1 MAEGKVRI
9 KNTRSGIESDVSIK
23 EWETIQS
30 NQLVAKSYVF
40 VSQQPQKPTKT
51 STEESK

>member
-1 MAEGKVRI
+1 MADNKILI
-9 KNTRSGIESDVSIK
+9 KHVRSGLQKEVSVK

-30 NQLVAKSYVF
+30 NSIVAKSYVF

>member
-1 MAEGKVRI
+1 MAEGKVKIR
-9 KNTRSGIESDVSIK
+9 NTRSGLESEVSIK

-30 NQLVAKSYVF
+30 NKLVAKSYVF
-40 VSQQPQKPTKT
+40 VSSQFQKPTKT